1 MTMNPNQT
9 FCLAYSSCPND
20 TFMFKALARQLIDLK
35 GTKFDI
41 HIHDVEALNQAAV
54 QRTHDI
60 TKMSFAALGNLLDRY
75 ALLRSG
81 AALGNGCGPLVV
93 SRPGRSLTDAAGR
106 QPTVAIPGMGTTA
119 YHLFRFFMADR
130 FPETDFTVQPMSFE
144 KIMPAVADHTADF
157 GLIIHEGRFVYP
169 ALGLERVADLGQW
182 WEDKTELPIPLGCIA
197 VRRDMD
203 PETACHIQTLIRH
216 SIDHAFAH
224 PDQGADYIRQHAQEM
239 EDQVISQHIDLYVND
254 FSKDLGDTGEQA
266 VTAFFAYARK
276 TGMIP
281 DTDLPLFAC

>member
-1 MTMNPNQT
+1 
-9 FCLAYSSCPND
+9 
-20 TFMFKALARQLIDLK
+20 LIDLK
-35 GTKFDI
+35 GTGFDI
-41 HIHDVEALNQAAV
+41 HIDDVEALNQAAV
-54 QRTHDI
+54 KRTHDI
-60 TKMSFAALGNLLDRY
+60 TKLSFAALGNLLDRY
-75 ALLRSG
+75 TLLRSG

-106 QPTVAIPGMGTTA
+106 KPIVAVPGMSTTA

-130 FPETDFTVQPMSFE
+130 FPETDFTVEPMSFE
-144 KIMPAVADHTADF
+144 KIMPAVKDHTADF
-157 GLIIHEGRFVYP
+157 GLIIHEGRFLYP
-169 ALGLERVADLGQW
+169 ALGLERVTDLGQW

-197 VRRDMD
+197 VRRDMP

-224 PDQGADYIRQHAQEM
+224 PDQGADYIRQQAQEM
-239 EDQVISQHIDLYVND
+239 EDHVISQHIDLYVND

-266 VTAFFAYARK
+266 VTAFFGYARK

>member
-1 MTMNPNQT
+1 MNQT
-9 FCLAYSSCPND
+9 RTFRLAYSSCPND
-20 TFMFKALARQLIDLK
+20 TFMFKAIARQLTDLK
-35 GTKFDI
+35 GTGFDI
-41 HIHDVEALNQAAV
+41 HIGDVEALNQAAV
-54 QRTHDI
+54 QLTYDI
-60 TKMSFAALGNLLDRY
+60 TKLSFAALGNLLDRY

-93 SRPGRSLTDAAGR
+93 SRPGRSFMDAAGR
-106 QPTVAIPGMGTTA
+106 KPVVAIPGMGTTA

-130 FPETDFTVQPMSFE
+130 FPDVDFTVQPMSFE
-144 KIMPAVADHTADF
+144 KIMPAVMDHTADF

-169 ALGLERVADLGQW
+169 ALGLEQVADLGQW
-182 WEDKTELPIPLGCIA
+182 WENKTELPIPLGCIA

-203 PETACHIQTLIRH
+203 PETACHIQTLIRR

-239 EDQVISQHIDLYVND
+239 EDRVIRQHIDLYVND
-254 FSKDLGDTGEQA
+254 FSKDLGDAGEQA

>member
-1 MTMNPNQT
+1 MNSDHR
-9 FCLAYSSCPND
+9 FRLAYSSCPND
-20 TFMFKALARQLIDLK
+20 TFMFKAIARHLIDLN
-35 GTKFDI
+35 GVSFDI
-41 HIHDVEALNQAAV
+41 HIDDVEALNQAALQV
-54 QRTHDI
+54 THDI
-60 TKMSFAALGNLLDRY
+60 TKLSFAALGSLMDRY

-93 SRPGRSLTDAAGR
+93 SRPGRSLTDTPGR

-130 FPETDFTVQPMSFE
+130 FPEVDFTVQPMSFE
-144 KIMPAVADHTADF
+144 KIMPAVTDQRADF

-169 ALGLERVADLGQW
+169 AMGLVQIVDLGQW

-216 SIDHAFAH
+216 SIGHAFAR

-239 EDQVISQHIDLYVND
+239 DEAVIRQHIDLYVND
-254 FSKDLGDTGEQA
+254 FSKDLGNNGEQA
-266 VTAFFAYARK
+266 VTAFLAYARK